1 MTAPSEVDSWPA
13 FTRPTLVVLSD
24 GQTWKSAALFD
35 AVADQMNLSPSQRA
49 ETLSSGQPRAFNR
62 MGWALSFLTRAGAVR
77 KVRSGHSEITDT
89 GRQLLDEH
97 PINISQDVL
106 AALPA
111 YQNYKPKSRTS
122 ALVEGGADDTRYW
135 FVGACYDGTDDRSSD
150 FVQQGI
156 WRNGYTDRY
165 ADDVNSMQP
174 GERIAIKA
182 TYVRKNDLP
191 FDNKG
196 NPVSVLGIKAT
207 GTIVSNP
214 GDGQT
219 VNVNWDPPQSI
230 REWYFY
236 TSRHTIWKVVA
247 GDWRTNGLIA
257 FTFEGDDQDI
267 DEFRNAPF
275 WRDRFGDD
283 VLSAGFES
291 GGDHIDEEPTIVDAE
306 SYGLADVIADGCFIP
321 EATLAGYLKAL
332 QDKKNLILQGPP
344 GTGKTWL
351 AKRLGYALIGEKGRK
366 YLRAIQFHP
375 STSYEDFVRGW
386 RPSGDGTLVLSDG
399 VFLDIVNEA
408 LADPGHNYVLVIEE
422 INRGNLA
429 QIFGE
434 LLTLLES
441 EKRTP
446 SEAVDLTYRTAGE
459 QALHLPEN
467 LYLIGTMNLADRS
480 LAIVDFALRRRFAF
494 ADLKPEFSQ
503 SWRDWVHEHNGVPVA
518 ELDAIARRIAEV
530 NTAISADRSLGEQYQ
545 IGHSFFTPS
554 PTRKITDT
562 AAWIQQVVQRELRP
576 LLTEYWFDDPERVD
590 NLTALLLG

>member
-1 MTAPSEVDSWPA
+1 MTAADASELDSWPA
-13 FTRPTLVVLSD
+13 FTRPTLMVLSD
-24 GQTWKSAALFD
+24 GQTWKSASLFD
-35 AVADQMNLSPSQRA
+35 AVADHMNLTPAQRA
-49 ETLSSGQPRAFNR
+49 ETLNSGQPRAINR

-77 KVRSGHSEITDT
+77 KVRNGHSEITDT
-89 GRQLLDEH
+89 GRRLLDEH

-111 YQNYKPKSRTS
+111 YQNYKPKSRAS
-122 ALVEGGADDTRYW
+122 GVAEVAADDTRYW

-156 WRNGYTDRY
+156 WRNGYSDRY
-165 ADDVNSMQP
+165 AEDVNSMRP

-191 FDNKG
+191 FNNNG

-207 GTIVSNP
+207 GTIVANP
-214 GDGQT
+214 GNGQT
-219 VNVNWDPPQSI
+219 VNVEWDPPQPI

-236 TSRHTIWKVVA
+236 TSRHTVWKVVA

-267 DEFRNAPF
+267 DEFRNAPY

-283 VLSAGFES
+283 VASAGFES
-291 GGDHIDEEPTIVDAE
+291 AGIDEEPTIVEAE

-321 EATLAGYLKAL
+321 EASLADYLKAL

-351 AKRLGYALIGEKGRK
+351 AKRLGYALIGERSRK

-375 STSYEDFVRGW
+375 STRYEDFVRGW
-386 RPSGDGTLVLSDG
+386 RPSGDGKLVLSDG
-399 VFLDIVNEA
+399 VFLDIVNDA

-429 QIFGE
+429 QIFGD
-434 LLTLLES
+434 LLTLLEA

-446 SEAVDLTYRTAGE
+446 SEAVDLTYRMAGE

-467 LYLIGTMNLADRS
+467 LYLIGTMSLADRS
-480 LAIVDFALRRRFAF
+480 RAVVDFALRRRFAF
-494 ADLKPEFSQ
+494 ADLAPEFGQ
-503 SWRDWVHEHNGVPVA
+503 SWRDWVHDHNGVPVA
-518 ELDAIARRIAEV
+518 ELEAIARRVAEV
-530 NTAISADRSLGEQYQ
+530 NVAISGDRSLGAQYQ
-545 IGHSFFTPS
+545 IGHSFFTP
-554 PTRKITDT
+554 PPARRVADT
-562 AAWIQQVVQRELRP
+562 AAWVQQVVDRELRP
-576 LLTEYWFDDPERVD
+576 LLAEYWFDDPERVES
-590 NLTALLLG
+590 LTALLLG